1 MNEQLLLRDENI
13 FPDEDVLKTVLG
25 DLYPVYREFIE
36 IVTGE
41 EYSLETQWNYYKD
54 GKSWLCK
61 VSKKKKT
68 ILWLS
73 VWSGYFKTGFYFTEK
88 SMEAI
93 LALEIEKDLKETFLS
108 TKPIGKLKPLV
119 IDISSRE
126 QLKDALAVVGCKIL
140 NI

>member
-1 MNEQLLLRDENI
+1 MNEQLLLKDENI
-13 FPDEDVLKTVLG
+13 FPDEDVLKTVLD

-41 EYSLETQWNYYKD
+41 GYSLETQWNYYKD

-61 VSKKKKT
+61 ITKKKKT

-73 VWSGYFKTGFYFTEK
+73 VWDGYFKTGFYFTDK
-88 SMEAI
+88 SVEAI

-108 TKPIGKLKPLV
+108 TKPVGKLKPLV

-126 QLKDALAVVGCKIL
+126 QLKDLLAVVGCKIL
-140 NI
+140 SF

>member
-13 FPDEDVLKTVLG
+13 FPDEDGLKMVLG

-36 IVTGE
+36 KVTGE
-41 EYSLETQWNYYKD
+41 EYSLDTQWNYYKD

-61 VSKKKKT
+61 ITKKKKT

-73 VWSGYFKTGFYFTEK
+73 VWDGYFKIGFYFTEK
-88 SMEAI
+88 SVEAI
-93 LALEIEKDLKETFLS
+93 LALEIEKDLKESFLS

-126 QLKDALAVVGCKIL
+126 QLKDALAAVVCKIS

>member
-41 EYSLETQWNYYKD
+41 KYSLETQWNYYKD

-140 NI
+140 TC

>member
-1 MNEQLLLRDENI
+1 MNEQLLLRDENV

-36 IVTGE
+36 KVTGE
-41 EYSLETQWNYYKD
+41 EYSLDIQWNYYKD

-61 VSKKKKT
+61 ITKKKKT

-73 VWSGYFKTGFYFTEK
+73 VWDGYFKTGFYFTEK
-88 SMEAI
+88 SVEAI

-119 IDISSRE
+119 IDINSRE
-126 QLKDALAVVGCKIL
+126 QLKDALAVVVCKSL
-140 NI
+140 SS